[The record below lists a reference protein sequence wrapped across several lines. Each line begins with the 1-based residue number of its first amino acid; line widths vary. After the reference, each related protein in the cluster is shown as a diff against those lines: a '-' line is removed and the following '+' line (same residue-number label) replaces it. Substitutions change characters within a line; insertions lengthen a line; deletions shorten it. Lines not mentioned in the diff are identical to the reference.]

1 MGGIRFTRNMI
12 ALLGLSSALVYGASD
27 FLGGLASR
35 RITPLLVSFLSQL
48 AALLIAAVA
57 TFVSNPHWS
66 TSAVVLGVVAGFA
79 GGIGTWAFYASLAI
93 GPMSVVSPGVA
104 MIYAVVPAIVG
115 FGIGERIAALGY
127 AALAA
132 VVVAAVLLAVPRQRD
147 PIRVTPRA
155 VLLGSIAGLGFAGYI
170 IAIDRTPT
178 DSGLAP
184 LFVDLI
190 VATLLYGVVLVVNR
204 VRRGAVD
211 GPKEWAGIR
220 NRTGVAQA
228 VFAGILLAAGN
239 ILLVI
244 GLHLGELAVMGVLNA
259 LYPLGTVILAF
270 IVLKERLSVL
280 QLLGIVLALAASA
293 VLALV

>member
-1 MGGIRFTRNMI
+1 VI

-35 RITPLLVSFLSQL
+35 RITPLLVSFLSQFT
-48 AALLIAAVA
+48 ALLIAAVA
-57 TFVSNPHWS
+57 TLVSSPHWS
-66 TSAVVLGVVAGFA
+66 TSTVVLGVIAGVA

-115 FGIGERIAALGY
+115 FAIGERIAVLGY
-127 AALAA
+127 VALAA
-132 VVVAAVLLAVPRQRD
+132 VVVAAILLSVPRQRD
-147 PIRVTPRA
+147 PVRVTPRA

-184 LFVDLI
+184 LFIDLI

-204 VRRGAVD
+204 VRRGPVEGA
-211 GPKEWAGIR
+211 KEWAGIR
-220 NRTGVAQA
+220 DRSSVVQA
-228 VFAGILLAAGN
+228 VLAGVLLAAGN

-270 IVLKERLSVL
+270 FVLKERLSVL
-280 QLLGIVLALAASA
+280 QTIGIVLALGASA

>member
-1 MGGIRFTRNMI
+1 MI

-66 TSAVVLGVVAGFA
+66 VLAVVLGMVAGVA
-79 GGIGTWAFYASLAI
+79 GGIGTWAFFASLAI

-115 FGIGERIAALGY
+115 FAIGERIAVLGY
-127 AALAA
+127 VALAA

-147 PIRVTPRA
+147 PVRVTPRA

-190 VATLLYGVVLVVNR
+190 VATVLYGVVLLVNR
-204 VRRGAVD
+204 ARRGPA
-211 GPKEWAGIR
+211 EWSGIR
-220 NRTGVAQA
+220 NRTGVVQA
-228 VFAGILLAAGN
+228 VFAGVLLAAGN

-270 IVLKERLSVL
+270 FVLKERLSVL
-280 QLLGIVLALAASA
+280 QSVGIVLALAASA
-293 VLALV
+293 VLAIT

>member
-1 MGGIRFTRNMI
+1 MI

-35 RITPLLVSFLSQL
+35 RITPLLVSFVSQL

-66 TSAVVLGVVAGFA
+66 VSTVVLGIVAGVA

-115 FGIGERIAALGY
+115 FAIGERIAVLGY
-127 AALAA
+127 VALAV
-132 VVVAAVLLAVPRQRD
+132 VVVAAVLLAMPRQSD

-155 VLLGSIAGLGFAGYI
+155 VLLGSVAGLGFAGYI

-184 LFVDLI
+184 LLVDLF
-190 VATLLYGVVLVVNR
+190 VATVLYGAVLLINR
-204 VRRGAVD
+204 ARSGSA
-211 GPKEWAGIR
+211 ELAGIR
-220 NRTGVAQA
+220 NRTGLVQA
-228 VFAGILLAAGN
+228 VLAGVLLAAGN

-244 GLHLGELAVMGVLNA
+244 GLHLGELAVMGVLTA

-270 IVLKERLSVL
+270 FVLRERLSLL
-280 QLLGIVLALAASA
+280 QTLGIVLALAASA

>member
-1 MGGIRFTRNMI
+1 MI

-27 FLGGLASR
+27 FLGGLAAR
-35 RITPLLVSFLSQL
+35 RITPLLVSFFSQL
-48 AALLIAAVA
+48 AALLIVAVV
-57 TFVSNPHWS
+57 TVVSNPHWS
-66 TSAVVLGVVAGFA
+66 TSTIVLGAVAGIA
-79 GGIGTWAFYASLAI
+79 GGIATWAFYASLAI

-115 FGIGERIAALGY
+115 FAIGERIAVLGY
-127 AALAA
+127 LALAA

-147 PIRVTPRA
+147 PVRLTPRA

-170 IAIDRTPT
+170 IAIDQTPT

-184 LFVDLI
+184 LLVDLI
-190 VATLLYGVVLVVNR
+190 VATLLYGAVLLVNR
-204 VRRGAVD
+204 ARS
-211 GPKEWAGIR
+211 GPSEWAGIR
-220 NRTGVAQA
+220 NRRGVVQS
-228 VFAGILLAAGN
+228 VFAGVLLAAGN

-259 LYPLGTVILAF
+259 LYPLGTVILALF
-270 IVLKERLSVL
+270 VLRERLSVL
-280 QLLGIVLALAASA
+280 QTIGIVLALAASA

>member
-1 MGGIRFTRNMI
+1 MI
-12 ALLGLSSALVYGASD
+12 ALLGLSSALIYGASD

-48 AALLIAAVA
+48 AALAIATVA

-66 TSAVVLGVVAGFA
+66 TSVIVLGAVAGIA

-115 FGIGERIAALGY
+115 FALGERIAVLGY
-127 AALAA
+127 VALAA

-147 PIRVTPRA
+147 PLRVTPRA

-190 VATLLYGVVLVVNR
+190 VATLLYGGVLVVNR
-204 VRRGAVD
+204 LRSGA
-211 GPKEWAGIR
+211 GEWAGIR
-220 NRTGVAQA
+220 NRTGVVQA
-228 VFAGILLAAGN
+228 VFAGVLLAAGN

-270 IVLKERLSVL
+270 FVLKERLSVL
-280 QLLGIVLALAASA
+280 QSIGILLALAASA

>member
-1 MGGIRFTRNMI
+1 VI
-12 ALLGLSSALVYGASD
+12 ALLGLSSALIYGASD

-35 RITPLLVSFLSQL
+35 RITPLLVSFLSQF

-57 TFVSNPHWS
+57 TVVSAPHWS
-66 TSAVVLGVVAGFA
+66 TSVVVLGVVAGVA

-115 FGIGERIAALGY
+115 FAIGERIAVLGY
-127 AALAA
+127 VALAA

-147 PIRVTPRA
+147 PVRVTPRA

-170 IAIDRTPT
+170 IAIDRTPA

-184 LFVDLI
+184 LLVDLI
-190 VATLLYGVVLVVNR
+190 VATLLYGIVLLVNR
-204 VRRGAVD
+204 ARSGS
-211 GPKEWAGIR
+211 GELAGIR

-228 VFAGILLAAGN
+228 VLAGVLLAAGN

-270 IVLKERLSVL
+270 FVLRERLSVL
-280 QLLGIVLALAASA
+280 QTVGIVLALGASA

>member
-1 MGGIRFTRNMI
+1 VI

-57 TFVSNPHWS
+57 TLVSSPHWS
-66 TSAVVLGVVAGFA
+66 TAAVVLGMVAGVA

-115 FGIGERIAALGY
+115 FAIGERIAVLGY
-127 AALAA
+127 LALAA
-132 VVVAAVLLAVPRQRD
+132 VIIAAVLLAVPRQRD
-147 PIRVTPRA
+147 PVRVTPRA

-178 DSGLAP
+178 NSGLAP

-204 VRRGAVD
+204 VRRGAVE

-220 NRTGVAQA
+220 NRTGVVQA
-228 VFAGILLAAGN
+228 VFAGVLLAAGN
-239 ILLVI
+239 ILLVV

-270 IVLKERLSVL
+270 FVLRERLSVL
-280 QLLGIVLALAASA
+280 QTIGIVLALAASA

>member
-1 MGGIRFTRNMI
+1 MI

-57 TFVSNPHWS
+57 TCVSTPHWS
-66 TSAVVLGVVAGFA
+66 TSAVVLGIVAGFA

-115 FGIGERIAALGY
+115 FAIGERIAVLGY
-127 AALAA
+127 LALAA
-132 VVVAAVLLAVPRQRD
+132 VIVAAVLLAVPRQRD
-147 PIRVTPRA
+147 PVRVTPRA

-178 DSGLAP
+178 NSGLAP

-204 VRRGAVD
+204 VRRGAVE

-220 NRTGVAQA
+220 NRTGVVQA
-228 VFAGILLAAGN
+228 VFAGVLLAAGN
-239 ILLVI
+239 ILLVV

-270 IVLKERLSVL
+270 FVLRERLSVL
-280 QLLGIVLALAASA
+280 QTIGIVLALAASA

>member
-1 MGGIRFTRNMI
+1 VI

-35 RITPLLVSFLSQL
+35 RITPLLVSFVSQL

-57 TFVSNPHWS
+57 TFVSTPHWS
-66 TSAVVLGVVAGFA
+66 ASAVVLGVVAGIA

-115 FGIGERIAALGY
+115 FAIGERIAVLGY
-127 AALAA
+127 LALAA
-132 VVVAAVLLAVPRQRD
+132 VIVAAVLLAVPRQRD
-147 PIRVTPRA
+147 PVRVTPRA

-178 DSGLAP
+178 NSGLAP

-204 VRRGAVD
+204 VRRGAVA

-220 NRTGVAQA
+220 NRTGVVQA
-228 VFAGILLAAGN
+228 MFAGVLLAAGN
-239 ILLVI
+239 ILLVV

-270 IVLKERLSVL
+270 FVLRERLSVL
-280 QLLGIVLALAASA
+280 QTIGIVLALAASA

>member
-1 MGGIRFTRNMI
+1 MI
-12 ALLGLSSALVYGASD
+12 ALLGLSSALIYGASD
-27 FLGGLASR
+27 FLGGLAAR
-35 RITPLLVSFLSQL
+35 RISPLLASFLSQF
-48 AALLIAAVA
+48 AALAIAAVA
-57 TFVSNPHWS
+57 TSAGGPHWS
-66 TSAVVLGVVAGFA
+66 ASAVWLGAVAGVA

-115 FGIGERIAALGY
+115 FALGERIAVPGY

-147 PIRVTPRA
+147 PVRVTPRA
-155 VLLGSIAGLGFAGYI
+155 VVLGAIAGLGFAGYI

-178 DSGLAP
+178 DSGLVP
-184 LFVDLI
+184 MFIDLI
-190 VATLLYGVVLVVNR
+190 VASVLYAVVLLVNR
-204 VRRGAVD
+204 LRRGP
-211 GPKEWAGIR
+211 GELSGIR
-220 NRTGVAQA
+220 NRTGVVQA
-228 VFAGILLAAGN
+228 VFGGVLLAAGN

-270 IVLKERLSVL
+270 FVLRERLSVL
-280 QLLGIVLALAASA
+280 QTIGIVLALAASA

>member
-1 MGGIRFTRNMI
+1 MI

-35 RITPLLVSFLSQL
+35 RITPLLVSFISQL

-66 TSAVVLGVVAGFA
+66 VSAVVLGIVAGVA

-115 FGIGERIAALGY
+115 FALGERIAVLGY
-127 AALAA
+127 VALAA
-132 VVVAAVLLAVPRQRD
+132 VVIAAVLLAVPRQRD
-147 PIRVTPRA
+147 PVRVTPRA

-190 VATLLYGVVLVVNR
+190 VATLLYGTVLLVNR
-204 VRRGAVD
+204 ARNGS
-211 GPKEWAGIR
+211 GELAGIR
-220 NRTGVAQA
+220 NRTGLVQA
-228 VFAGILLAAGN
+228 VFAGVLLAAGN

-270 IVLKERLSVL
+270 FVLRERLSVL
-280 QLLGIVLALAASA
+280 QTLGIVLALAASV